1 MYDRAK
7 KTILGS
13 SGFEHVFIGECC
25 KGGEVM
31 MVVGV
36 QWNLAAMIFLEEF
49 DNDNDYLPAS
59 VFYLR

>member
-1 MYDRAK
+1 
-7 KTILGS
+7 
-13 SGFEHVFIGECC
+13 
-25 KGGEVM
+25 

-49 DNDNDYLPAS
+49 DSDNDILPAS